1 MINDALKIIERGLEL
16 YIQGILP
23 DIQGRIVAMDNIA
36 LFQKTGGSK
45 EIDGRVVM
53 TLVNIEE
60 ETTLKNFAPTQFRN
74 EKRVYEAPPVNLNL
88 FVLFSVISEPY
99 LVSLQILS
107 LVIEFFQINRVIS
120 LETIPIPIPISGD
133 RFNREIVLYP
143 SIYSATFEEVN
154 QLWGSLGGKQFPSVI
169 YKIPMVTIT
178 ARKREDEVPVI
189 LEINTNE

>member
-45 EIDGRVVM
+45 EIDGRVVI

-107 LVIEFFQINRVIS
+107 L
-120 LETIPIPIPISGD
+120 G
-133 RFNREIVLYP
+133 
-143 SIYSATFEEVN
+143 
-154 QLWGSLGGKQFPSVI
+154 
-169 YKIPMVTIT
+169 
-178 ARKREDEVPVI
+178 I
-189 LEINTNE
+189 LL

>member
-23 DIQGRIVAMDNIA
+23 DIQGRMVAMDNIA

-120 LETIPIPIPISGD
+120 LETIPITIPISGD

>member
-1 MINDALKIIERGLEL
+1 MINDALKIVEKGLDFYIRGV
-16 YIQGILP
+16 LP
-23 DIQGRIVAMDNIA
+23 DIQGRIVATDNIA

-45 EIDGRVVM
+45 EIDSRVVM

-60 ETTLKNFAPTQFRN
+60 ETTLKNFTPTQFRG

-120 LETIPIPIPISGD
+120 LETIPMPGD

-143 SIYSATFEEVN
+143 TIYSATFEEVN

-169 YKIPMVTIT
+169 YKIPIVTIT
-178 ARKREDEVPVI
+178 ARRREAEVPVI